1 MKAALVCI
9 AKDED
14 NYIQEWMDY
23 HFKLGFDNVFI
34 YANDWQ
40 YSSSDKRVIL
50 NKIDGPAQ
58 QVNAYNHFLYAYSNY
73 FNWVAFFDVDEF
85 LVLHQHPDIKSFLND
100 YQECN
105 AIGINWAI
113 FGNNGHETVN
123 NNYSVLERFT
133 KRSKTECY
141 VDGKNINEHVKSI
154 VKLPTSTFQDIHVPH
169 GSWYNTKK
177 QVIQGPYNKV
187 DWSVCQLNHY
197 FSKST
202 EELKVKCSRGRAD
215 NGEFRNFPDYEEY
228 LHFNDETDLAALNFY
243 RS

>member
-1 MKAALVCI
+1 MNTALVCI

-14 NYIQEWMDY
+14 NYIDEWVNY
-23 HFKLGFDNVFI
+23 HLKLGFDSIFV
-34 YANDWQ
+34 YANDWS
-40 YSSSDKRVIL
+40 YISNNEDVFVYYIPGKC
-50 NKIDGPAQ
+50 Q
-58 QVNAYNHFLYAYSNY
+58 QTNAYNHFIQNHDDFFDWA
-73 FNWVAFFDVDEF
+73 AFFDVDEF
-85 LVLHQHPDIKSFLND
+85 LVLKQHKNIEEFLSD
-100 YQECN
+100 YNECN

-113 FGNNGHETVN
+113 FGNNGYEAIN
-123 NNYSVLERFT
+123 NNYNVLERFT

-141 VDGKNINEHVKSI
+141 VDGKNINEHIKSI

-177 QVIQGPYNKV
+177 QVIQGPYNTV

-202 EELKVKCSRGRAD
+202 EELKIKCSRGRAD
-215 NGEFRNFPDYEEY
+215 NGQTRSFEKYEPY